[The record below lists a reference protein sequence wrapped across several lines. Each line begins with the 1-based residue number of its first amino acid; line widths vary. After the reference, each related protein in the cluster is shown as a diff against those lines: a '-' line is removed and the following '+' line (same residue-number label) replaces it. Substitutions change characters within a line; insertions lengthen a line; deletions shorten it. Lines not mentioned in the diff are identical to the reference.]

1 MVGNSPLQLMNNL
14 DRILDDAMALPP
26 NQQEMLMQILQR
38 RIVER
43 RRDEIAQ
50 DAIESLAEFRSG
62 KLKPQ
67 TATEAIAELRSFL
80 ENDRSDG

>member
-1 MVGNSPLQLMNNL
+1 MNNL

-38 RIVER
+38 RIIER
-43 RRDEIAQ
+43 RRDEIAR
-50 DAIESLAEFRSG
+50 DAIESLAEFRAG
-62 KLKPQ
+62 QLKPQ

-80 ENDRSDG
+80 ENDLSDD

>member
-1 MVGNSPLQLMNNL
+1 MNNL

-62 KLKPQ
+62 QLKPQ
-67 TATEAIAELRSFL
+67 TAIEAIAELKSFL
-80 ENDRSDG
+80 ENDLS

>member
-1 MVGNSPLQLMNNL
+1 MNNL

-62 KLKPQ
+62 KLTPQ

-80 ENDRSDG
+80 ENDRSDD